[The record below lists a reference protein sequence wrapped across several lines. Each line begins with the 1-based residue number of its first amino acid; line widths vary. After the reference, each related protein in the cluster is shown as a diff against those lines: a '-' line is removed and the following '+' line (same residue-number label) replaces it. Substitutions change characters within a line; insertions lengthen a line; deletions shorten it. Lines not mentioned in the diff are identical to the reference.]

1 MGFKINPFKPFIYGV
16 HYMCSS
22 VSPISRARFKSERR
36 ERVLQI
42 LKASE
47 ELGPTSS
54 MRSEVHEGYNSWWPK
69 LMQPHLLI
77 KLIKRQHMVGN
88 LYIVYLFGHLLVLFH
103 LNIKSFVHTFYTGS
117 NVEKIE
123 QFNNGLYPHLAGVF
137 PEPYLFNNLFLVAG
151 LVALSIR
158 LLKTYHLL
166 DASISNE
173 NFYKKLTITQINIS
187 SFLGCELSPKDWFR
201 FYMQSIRQ
209 PEISAEHRET
219 NKAPSKLNPII
230 EQQLPNLSQ
239 NDLLFY
245 VNPIDFQD
253 YYSKK
258 NLHRK
263 ISDRFSDWY
272 CAPPT
277 LRVSSRALRDIS
289 LLVTFMICAIL
300 TVPSTS
306 LIGLSYLEFT
316 AKLNVL
322 RLIELF
328 IFIVLQIPIY
338 LDTLLLQVDLLVLI
352 SRIKKLRSDLEDD
365 LDQCQSKSI
374 RSGGY
379 RRPSI
384 RDEYLY
390 SQHHKSFSLLTG
402 DRRVSLL
409 ERVAPSI
416 GAPNDPFKLNYH
428 QRYFINRQIFTRI
441 RLLGLI
447 YLEFNN
453 LKRAHSAFLNIIILG
468 NSLYLSYSISL
479 LNVITTYGELVI
491 VLMAIIS
498 SFTATMISLLVC
510 AGVEREVS

>member
-16 HYMCSS
+16 YYMCSS
-22 VSPISRARFKSERR
+22 VSPISRVRFKSERR
-36 ERVLQI
+36 QRVLQN
-42 LKASE
+42 LRDSATG
-47 ELGPTSS
+47 ELSPTSS
-54 MRSEVHEGYNSWWPK
+54 AREDFRSEYNCWWHK
-69 LMQPHLLI
+69 LMHPHYLI

-88 LYIVYLFGHLLVLFH
+88 LYLVYLFGHLLVLFH
-103 LNIKSFVHTFYTGS
+103 LNIKSIVHTFYTGS

-151 LVALSIR
+151 LLALSSR

-173 NFYKKLTITQINIS
+173 NFYKKLTVTQINIS
-187 SFLGCELSPKDWFR
+187 SFSGCELSLKDWLTF
-201 FYMQSIRQ
+201 FMQSIRQ
-209 PEISAEHRET
+209 PEVSAEQVRAHY
-219 NKAPSKLNPII
+219 KLNPII
-230 EQQLPNLSQ
+230 EKQLPNLSQ

-245 VNPIDFQD
+245 VNPIDFENC
-253 YYSKK
+253 YSKK
-258 NLHRK
+258 SMHRK
-263 ISDRFSDWY
+263 VSGEFLDWY
-272 CAPPT
+272 RAPPI
-277 LRVSSRALRDIS
+277 LRVSPRCFRDIS
-289 LLVTFMICAIL
+289 FLVTSMVCTIIMIP
-300 TVPSTS
+300 TTS
-306 LIGLSYLEFT
+306 LIGLSYLELT

-328 IFIVLQIPIY
+328 MFIVLQVPIY
-338 LDTLLLQVDLLVLI
+338 LDALLLQVDLIVLI
-352 SRIKKLRSDLEDD
+352 SRTKKLRSDLEDD
-365 LDQCQSKSI
+365 FEQCRSKAA

-379 RRPSI
+379 SRSSI
-384 RDEYLY
+384 KDEYFY
-390 SQHHKSFSLLTG
+390 SQHHKSFTLLTG
-402 DRRVSLL
+402 HRRMSLL

-416 GAPNDPFKLNYH
+416 RPPGDPSKLNYH
-428 QRYFINRQIFTRI
+428 QRYLINQQIFTRI

-479 LNVITTYGELVI
+479 LIVITTYGELVI
-491 VLMAIIS
+491 VVLAIIS
-498 SFTATMISLLVC
+498 SFTATMLSLLVC